1 MKGYLVE
8 KNTNMVLTLIGE
20 VISVGIDGTIT
31 LVHEKHGRGTI
42 SGLDESL
49 ILFCT
54 DVELELKHP
63 LPLNLVNQ
71 VDLITEVSQNELI
84 DSLGKELASVKME
97 LIMLKG
103 SVKNDI
109 LEVSI

>member
-1 MKGYLVE
+1 MNGYLVE

-20 VISVGIDGTIT
+20 VLSVGIDGTIT

-49 ILFCT
+49 VLFCT
-54 DVELELKHP
+54 DMEIELKHP
-63 LPLNLVNQ
+63 LPQNVDNQ
-71 VDLITEVSQNELI
+71 VDSITMISQNDLI
-84 DSLGKELASVKME
+84 NSLVNELASVKKE

-103 SVKNDI
+103 SMKNDI
-109 LEVSI
+109 LEVGF